1 MSARSIFVTW
11 PMEAEVRAILE
22 RVGTV
27 RTSHTEHELPVA
39 ELARH
44 VADVE
49 AIIPMGAHPIP
60 EPVLA
65 AAPRLRIV
73 AVAAVGYNI
82 VDVAAATRRGILV
95 TNTPGVLTDT
105 TADMAWAL
113 MLGVARRVP
122 ESDRFVRAGKWT
134 GVYWSQLMG
143 ADVHG
148 TTLGVIGLGRIGQ
161 AIARRAQGFGM
172 RVLYHKRTPDPETE
186 RRVGAEYRAKAD
198 LLREADFVVLSIPL
212 TAETRHLI
220 GAAELALMKPTAF
233 LVNVA
238 RGPVVDEAALV
249 EALRIEAHRRGRPRR
264 LRGGA
269 EAPPGPP
276 RAREPRA
283 HAPHRLGV
291 RRDAAPDGDARRGE
305 LRRRARGAPAAEPGQ
320 PGGVAPGVKRG
331 KLWLFLLDSAARRRR
346 LPDSGASA
354 SRRSASRSSPRSPR
368 SASRPARSRW
378 SWTPRPPTWRRST
391 CAWSSRARPR
401 PVLSE
406 DLSAGATR
414 SLRKPVTLDAAALK
428 LQEGPGGAGDRGP
441 RHALAPSARRA
452 ALAWSTASPSTSPR
466 RSSSSRRPRATSS
479 TPAPAS

>member
-1 MSARSIFVTW
+1 MAARSIFVTW

-22 RVGTV
+22 RVGSV
-27 RTSHTEHELPVA
+27 RTSPTEHELPIP

-60 EPVLA
+60 EPVIA

-95 TNTPGVLTDT
+95 TNTPGVLTET

-172 RVLYHKRTPDPETE
+172 RVLYHKRTPDPEAA
-186 RRVGAEYRAKAD
+186 RSVNAEYRSKAD
-198 LLREADFVVLSIPL
+198 LLRESDFVVLSIPL

-249 EALRIEAHRRGRPRR
+249 DALR
-264 LRGGA
+264 
-269 EAPPGPP
+269 
-276 RAREPRA
+276 
-283 HAPHRLGV
+283 
-291 RRDAAPDGDARRGE
+291 ARRIAGAGLDVFEDEPKVHPGLLE
-305 LRRRARGAPAAEPGQ
+305 LENLALTPHIG
-320 PGGVAPGVKRG
+320 
-331 KLWLFLLDSAARRRR
+331 
-346 LPDSGASA
+346 SA
-354 SRRSASRSSPRSPR
+354 S
-368 SASRPARSRW
+368 
-378 SWTPRPPTWRRST
+378 
-391 CAWSSRARPR
+391 
-401 PVLSE
+401 
-406 DLSAGATR
+406 GATR
-414 SLRKPVTLDAAALK
+414 RRMATRAAENCVAAL
-428 LQEGPGGAGDRGP
+428 EG
-441 RHALAPSARRA
+441 
-452 ALAWSTASPSTSPR
+452 
-466 RSSSSRRPRATSS
+466 RRPPDLVNPEAWR
-479 TPAPAS
+479 PA

>member
-1 MSARSIFVTW
+1 MAARSIFVTW
-11 PMEAEVRAILE
+11 PMESDVRAILE

-27 RTSHTEHELPVA
+27 HTGTTEHELPISD
-39 ELARH
+39 LIRH

-60 EPVLA
+60 EPVIA

-143 ADVHG
+143 TDVHG
-148 TTLGVIGLGRIGQ
+148 GTLGIIGLGRIGQ

-172 RVLYHKRTPDPETE
+172 RVLYHKRTPDPEAA
-186 RRVGAEYRAKAD
+186 RSVGAEYRTKAE
-198 LLREADFVVLSIPL
+198 LLRESDFVVLSIPL
-212 TAETRHLI
+212 TPETRHLI

-249 EALRIEAHRRGRPRR
+249 EALRANRIA
-264 LRGGA
+264 GA
-269 EAPPGPP
+269 GLDVFEDEPKLHPGLLGLENL
-276 RAREPRA
+276 ALT
-283 HAPHRLGV
+283 PHIG
-291 RRDAAPDGDARRGE
+291 
-305 LRRRARGAPAAEPGQ
+305 
-320 PGGVAPGVKRG
+320 
-331 KLWLFLLDSAARRRR
+331 
-346 LPDSGASA
+346 SA
-354 SRRSASRSSPRSPR
+354 S
-368 SASRPARSRW
+368 
-378 SWTPRPPTWRRST
+378 
-391 CAWSSRARPR
+391 
-401 PVLSE
+401 
-406 DLSAGATR
+406 GATR
-414 SLRKPVTLDAAALK
+414 RRMATRAAENCIAAL
-428 LQEGPGGAGDRGP
+428 EGHRPPDLVNPDGW
-441 RHALAPSARRA
+441 RA
-452 ALAWSTASPSTSPR
+452 K
-466 RSSSSRRPRATSS
+466 
-479 TPAPAS
+479 

>member
-1 MSARSIFVTW
+1 MAARSIFVTW
-11 PMEAEVRAILE
+11 PMESDVRAILE

-27 RTSHTEHELPVA
+27 HTSTTEHELPISD
-39 ELARH
+39 LIRH

-60 EPVLA
+60 EPVIA

-143 ADVHG
+143 TDVHG
-148 TTLGVIGLGRIGQ
+148 GTLGIIGLGRIGQ

-172 RVLYHKRTPDPETE
+172 RVLYHKRTPDPEAA
-186 RRVGAEYRAKAD
+186 RSVGAEYRTKAE
-198 LLREADFVVLSIPL
+198 LLRESDFVVLSIPL
-212 TAETRHLI
+212 TPETRHLI

-249 EALRIEAHRRGRPRR
+249 EALRAKRIA
-264 LRGGA
+264 GA
-269 EAPPGPP
+269 GLDVFEDEPKLHPGLLGLENL
-276 RAREPRA
+276 ALT
-283 HAPHRLGV
+283 PHIG
-291 RRDAAPDGDARRGE
+291 
-305 LRRRARGAPAAEPGQ
+305 
-320 PGGVAPGVKRG
+320 
-331 KLWLFLLDSAARRRR
+331 
-346 LPDSGASA
+346 SA
-354 SRRSASRSSPRSPR
+354 S
-368 SASRPARSRW
+368 
-378 SWTPRPPTWRRST
+378 
-391 CAWSSRARPR
+391 
-401 PVLSE
+401 
-406 DLSAGATR
+406 GATR
-414 SLRKPVTLDAAALK
+414 RRMATRAAENCIAAL
-428 LQEGPGGAGDRGP
+428 EGHRPPDLVNP
-441 RHALAPSARRA
+441 D
-452 ALAWSTASPSTSPR
+452 AW
-466 RSSSSRRPRATSS
+466 RSK
-479 TPAPAS
+479 